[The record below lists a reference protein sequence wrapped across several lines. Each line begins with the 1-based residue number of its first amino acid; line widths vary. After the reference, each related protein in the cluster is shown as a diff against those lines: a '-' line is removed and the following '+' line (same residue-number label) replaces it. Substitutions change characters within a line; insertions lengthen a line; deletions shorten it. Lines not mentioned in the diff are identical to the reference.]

1 MEGGATL
8 SVGTPH
14 GPFFMRHVPPDMDGL
29 LADIVRQRALIADAR
44 AAGSK
49 AGELEAMTAL
59 GHELFMSGQ
68 EIEAAPQLD
77 AALVLARKRGDER
90 GEIEV
95 LLGLATAR
103 QYLGERELAQ
113 RLFGEALALCES
125 SGIREQEHFLLHH
138 RGRCYVEQGLLP
150 EAKAAFEAALTIRKG
165 LENKRF
171 MNSSQAALADPVF
184 HPAKRKP

>member
-1 MEGGATL
+1 L
-8 SVGTPH
+8 SASA
-14 GPFFMRHVPPDMDGL
+14 FFMRHVPPDLSGL
-29 LADIVRQRALIADAR
+29 LADITRQRGLLAAAR
-44 AAGSK
+44 AAGNDSE
-49 AGELEAMTAL
+49 ELETMTAL

-68 EIEAAPQLD
+68 EAEAAPLLD
-77 AALVLARKRGDER
+77 EALAMARRRGDR
-90 GEIEV
+90 KSEIEV

-103 QYLGERELAQ
+103 QYLGERDLAQ

-150 EAKAAFEAALTIRKG
+150 EAKAAFEAALAIRKA

-171 MNSSQAALADPVF
+171 MNFSQTALDTI
-184 HPAKRKP
+184 AKM